1 MGRLVAID
9 TSVLIYLL
17 EEHPEHARKARRL
30 FECFEKGSLKG
41 IFSIVGMIELLTGVK
56 KKGRKD
62 LAQDYKIL
70 LSRLSNFDIYSI
82 DEDIVDI
89 ASDLRVSYGV
99 RTPDAI
105 HVATAM
111 AKDATMFITNDRSL
125 KKIKE
130 MKVVSLGDLNV

>member
-17 EEHPEHARKARRL
+17 EEHPEHARKSRRL
-30 FECFEKGSLKG
+30 FERFEHGSMRG

-56 KKGRKD
+56 KKNRQD

-70 LSRLSNFDIYSI
+70 LSRLPNFDIYSI

-89 ASDLRVSYGV
+89 ASDLRVTYGV

-105 HVATAM
+105 HIATAI
-111 AKDATMFITNDRSL
+111 AKDATMFITNDRAL

-130 MKVVSLGDLNV
+130 IKVVSLGDLNV